1 MTLEGLTQLDFLN
14 GIFSLLFILVAI
26 VIGIKLISVYFKYQ
40 KIEMV
45 TVGLTWIFLSSA
57 WWGIVILFL
66 GYVLFDYRIGTV
78 PYLII
83 GNIFVPVALVCWIYS
98 FSSMT
103 YPEYKKKIVLIYSII
118 SIVYEI
124 FLIILLI
131 IDYRLIGYFETE
143 FYLVSEIYPTIY
155 QLFAVVTAI
164 VTGIIFTKKAL
175 ESEDEEIRWK
185 GRFLLTAFITFTIA
199 AFAEAIIL
207 LTPLL
212 LVIMRIILIFSTFAY
227 YLGFF
232 LPKFVSKWLIS

>member
-1 MTLEGLTQLDFLN
+1 MILEGLTQLDFLN
-14 GIFSLLFILVAI
+14 GIFSLLFVVVAFI
-26 VIGIKLISVYFKYQ
+26 IGIKLISVYFKYQ
-40 KIEMV
+40 KIEMI

-57 WWGIVILFL
+57 WWGIVVLFL
-66 GYVLFDYRIGTV
+66 GYVLFDYRIGTI

-103 YPEYKKKIVLIYSII
+103 YPEHKKTIVLIYSVI
-118 SIVYEI
+118 SIIYE
-124 FLIILLI
+124 IILLI
-131 IDYRLIGYFETE
+131 LLFIDYRLIGYFETE

-155 QLFAVVTAI
+155 QIFAVVTAI
-164 VTGIIFTKKAL
+164 ITGIIFTKKAL
-175 ESEDEEIRWK
+175 ESEDEEIKWK

-199 AFAEAIIL
+199 AFAEAIVL

-232 LPKFVSKWLIS
+232 LPKFVSKRLIS